1 MYLHHSRLV
10 MEEYK
15 NKLGNLATK
24 LKSDAPKTPIQEVHP
39 VKLTE
44 VDKEEEAQLNTWIP
58 KGLLKRMKSYGIDQD
73 LSLKDINILALKF
86 FLAAK
91 APQVEP

>member
-1 MYLHHSRLV
+1 

-15 NKLGNLATK
+15 SKLGNLATK
-24 LKSDAPKTPIQEVHP
+24 LKTDAPKIPIQEVHP
-39 VKLTE
+39 VKPPE
-44 VDKEEEAQLNTWIP
+44 AEKEEEAQLNTWIP

-86 FLAAK
+86 FLDAK
-91 APQVEP
+91 ASQIEP

>member
-1 MYLHHSRLV
+1 

-39 VKLTE
+39 VKLPE

-86 FLAAK
+86 FLDTK
-91 APQVEP
+91 APQVET

>member
-1 MYLHHSRLV
+1 

-15 NKLGNLATK
+15 SKLGNLATK
-24 LKSDAPKTPIQEVHP
+24 LKMDAPKIPIQEVHP
-39 VKLTE
+39 VKLPDVE
-44 VDKEEEAQLNTWIP
+44 KEEEAQLNTWIP

-86 FLAAK
+86 FLDAK
-91 APQVEP
+91 APQVGT

>member
-1 MYLHHSRLV
+1 

-15 NKLGNLATK
+15 NKLGSLANK
-24 LKSDAPKTPIQEVHP
+24 LKTDVPKMPIQEVHL
-39 VKLTE
+39 VKPPPDE
-44 VDKEEEAQLNTWIP
+44 KEEEAQLNTWIP

-86 FLAAK
+86 FLDAK

>member
-1 MYLHHSRLV
+1 

-24 LKSDAPKTPIQEVHP
+24 LKSDTPKTPIQEVHP
-39 VKLTE
+39 VKLRE
-44 VDKEEEAQLNTWIP
+44 VEKEEEAQLNTWIP

-86 FLAAK
+86 FLDAK
-91 APQVEP
+91 APQVGT